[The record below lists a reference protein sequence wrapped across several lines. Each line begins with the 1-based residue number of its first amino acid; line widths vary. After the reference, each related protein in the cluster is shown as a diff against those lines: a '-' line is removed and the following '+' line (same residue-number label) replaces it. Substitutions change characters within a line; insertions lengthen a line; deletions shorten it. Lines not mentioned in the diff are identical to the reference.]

1 MKTIN
6 KKGFLPRDFVVAALL
21 FSGMIALTVLII
33 AGMAAEYDNTD
44 IVNEDFA
51 ETYDQLDLTLQ
62 GVGTMQNSSTSNEE
76 TGFIG
81 TFDVVFGATFT
92 VIQLVF
98 DSLGL
103 YGDMASSISSDF
115 SFIDSQVIQILFF
128 VGLGIITTLLV
139 FAWISA
145 ISRGKL

>member
-103 YGDMASSISSDF
+103 YGDMAS
-115 SFIDSQVIQILFF
+115 
-128 VGLGIITTLLV
+128 
-139 FAWISA
+139 
-145 ISRGKL
+145 